1 MLSVPGEHGGVEQ
14 ESWVKSTLRTHVS
27 MVLCLP
33 LRETAVTPLTQ
44 DSEQGSPTVVKV
56 PRVPAPV
63 GSPPP
68 KKTNHE
74 PGDKAAGSGN
84 ILIQPTLA
92 SRFRTEPFAA

>member
-56 PRVPAPV
+56 PKVPAPV
-63 GSPPP
+63 GSPP
-68 KKTNHE
+68 KANK
-74 PGDKAAGSGN
+74 PGDKTEPVRET
-84 ILIQPTLA
+84 LIQ
-92 SRFRTEPFAA
+92 TESC

>member
-14 ESWVKSTLRTHVS
+14 ESWVESTLRTHVS

-44 DSEQGSPTVVKV
+44 DSEQGSPTVVRV

-63 GSPPP
+63 GSPP
-68 KKTNHE
+68 KKTNHG
-74 PGDKAAGSGN
+74 PGDKTEPVGKTS
-84 ILIQPTLA
+84 IQTDLL
-92 SRFRTEPFAA
+92 SRFRTEPCAA